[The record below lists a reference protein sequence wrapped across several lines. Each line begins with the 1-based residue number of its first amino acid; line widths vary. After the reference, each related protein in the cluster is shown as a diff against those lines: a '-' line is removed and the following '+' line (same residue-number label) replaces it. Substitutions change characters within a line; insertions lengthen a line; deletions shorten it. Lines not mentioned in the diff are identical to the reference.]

1 MADQEQPLFP
11 LREQGIGLQVD
22 LENRQSIAHEIL
34 FEERY
39 QHAQDQPVF
48 LGAALP
54 RKRYW
59 LVLIAVL
66 GLAGALLGRAFW
78 MQVVAPE
85 IYQVRAED
93 NRLRHEVIP
102 SRRGVVRDREG
113 KMLVENVPAFDLRV
127 IPWLMPRDPE
137 ERDGLLAVAGRS
149 VGLTLDEMLSEMASS
164 SNPAESLTL
173 KRDIPYDQA
182 LAIKIAVGDNP
193 ALHIATGNKRRYP
206 DATAFQSLSH
216 ILGYVGPI
224 SVAELK
230 DEQAQGYR
238 QTDVIGKTGI
248 EYTYESL
255 LRGEAGERV
264 YEVDAQNRVTALVSE
279 QAPVDGSD
287 LVLTLDLEFQKQVEE
302 ILRLGME
309 KFDIKRGSA
318 VVMDPR
324 DGSLLAIASWPAYD
338 ANLFSGSV
346 SSTYYA
352 SLLANEDRPLLARAW
367 SGVYPAG
374 STVKPVV
381 AVAALMEKIVSAN
394 TSFNSVGGIRIGQT
408 FFPDWKAGGHGSTNV
423 RRAIAWSVNTFFYYV
438 GGGYESFVGLGV
450 DRLTKWMRIF
460 GLGSEAGLDLPGENS
475 GFVPSKEWK
484 EKTKGERWFVGDTY
498 NLSIGQ
504 GDLLVTPLQVAAF
517 TAAVANGGYMVR
529 PHVGNV
535 SATAFERGERLADEY
550 VINLIRQGMRDTVV
564 YGSGT
569 PLRSLPFE
577 AAGKTGTAQWRRD
590 RLNHAWFTSFAPYES
605 PEIVVTVLLEEG
617 DEGSRT
623 ALPVATQIL
632 MAWYRQK
639 SGLPLATQSVEA
651 VTSTEMSP

>member
-1 MADQEQPLFP
+1 
-11 LREQGIGLQVD
+11 
-22 LENRQSIAHEIL
+22 
-34 FEERY
+34 
-39 QHAQDQPVF
+39 
-48 LGAALP
+48 
-54 RKRYW
+54 
-59 LVLIAVL
+59 
-66 GLAGALLGRAFW
+66 
-78 MQVVAPE
+78 
-85 IYQVRAED
+85 
-93 NRLRHEVIP
+93 
-102 SRRGVVRDREG
+102 
-113 KMLVENVPAFDLRV
+113 
-127 IPWLMPRDPE
+127 
-137 ERDGLLAVAGRS
+137 
-149 VGLTLDEMLSEMASS
+149 
-164 SNPAESLTL
+164 
-173 KRDIPYDQA
+173 
-182 LAIKIAVGDNP
+182 
-193 ALHIATGNKRRYP
+193 
-206 DATAFQSLSH
+206 
-216 ILGYVGPI
+216 
-224 SVAELK
+224 
-230 DEQAQGYR
+230 
-238 QTDVIGKTGI
+238 
-248 EYTYESL
+248 
-255 LRGEAGERV
+255 
-264 YEVDAQNRVTALVSE
+264 LVSE

-590 RLNHAWFTSFAPYES
+590 RIA
-605 PEIVVTVLLEEG
+605 
-617 DEGSRT
+617 
-623 ALPVATQIL
+623 
-632 MAWYRQK
+632 
-639 SGLPLATQSVEA
+639 
-651 VTSTEMSP
+651 

>member
-1 MADQEQPLFP
+1 MADEERSLFP
-11 LREQGIGLQVD
+11 LREQGIGLEVD
-22 LENRQSIAHEIL
+22 LDNRQSFAHEVL
-34 FEERY
+34 FEDRY
-39 QHAQDQPVF
+39 QHGQGQPVF

-59 LVLIAVL
+59 LVLFVAI
-66 GLAGALLGRAFW
+66 GLTGSLLGRAFW
-78 MQVVAPE
+78 MQIAAPG

-93 NRLRHEVIP
+93 NRLRHEIIP
-102 SRRGVVRDREG
+102 ARRGVVRDREG
-113 KMLVENVPAFDLRV
+113 KILVENVPAFDLRV

-137 ERDGLLAVAGRS
+137 ERDGLLALAGRS
-149 VGLTLDEMLSEMASS
+149 VGLTLDEMLSAMASS

-206 DATAFQSLSH
+206 DASAFRSLSH

-224 SVAELK
+224 SAVELEGNK
-230 DEQAQGYR
+230 AAGYR
-238 QTDVIGKTGI
+238 QTDVIGKTGV
-248 EYTYESL
+248 EYSYESL
-255 LRGEAGERV
+255 LRGAAGERI
-264 YEVDAQNRVTALVSE
+264 YEVDAQNRVTALVGE
-279 QAPVDGSD
+279 RAPLDGSD
-287 LVLTLDLEFQKQVEE
+287 LTLTLDLEFQKKVEE

-309 KFDIKRGSA
+309 KSKVKRGSA
-318 VVMDPR
+318 VVMNPR

-352 SLLANEDRPLLARAW
+352 SLLTDEDRPLLARAW
-367 SGVYPAG
+367 SGVYPSG
-374 STVKPVV
+374 STIKPVV
-381 AVAALMEKIVSAN
+381 AVAALMEKVVSAN

-408 FFPDWKAGGHGSTNV
+408 FFPDWRPGGHGSTNV

-460 GLGSEAGLDLPGENS
+460 GLGSETGLDLPGENS

-517 TAAVANGGYMVR
+517 TASVANGGFAVR
-529 PHVGNV
+529 PHLGRV
-535 SATAFERGERLADEY
+535 SSTAPERGERLADAN
-550 VINLIRQGMRDTVV
+550 VVNIVRQGMRDTVV
-564 YGSGT
+564 YGSGQA
-569 PLRSLPFE
+569 LQALPFE

-590 RLNHAWFTSFAPYES
+590 RLNHAWFTSFAPYDN
-605 PEIVVTVLLEEG
+605 PEVVVTVLLEEG

-623 ALPVATQIL
+623 ALPIAQEIL
-632 MAWYRQK
+632 LNWHNQNK
-639 SGLPLATQSVEA
+639 
-651 VTSTEMSP
+651 

>member
-22 LENRQSIAHEIL
+22 LENRQSIAHEVL

-59 LVLIAVL
+59 LALIAVL

-78 MQVVAPE
+78 MQVIAPG

-113 KMLVENVPAFDLRV
+113 RLLVENVPAFDLRA

-149 VGLTLDEMLSEMASS
+149 VGLTLDEMLSVMASS

-182 LAIKIAVGDNP
+182 LAIKIAVGENP

-224 SVAELK
+224 SAAELK
-230 DEQAQGYR
+230 DKRTEGYR
-238 QTDVIGKTGI
+238 QTDVIGKIGI

-287 LVLTLDLEFQKQVEE
+287 LALTLDLEFQKQVEE
-302 ILRLGME
+302 ILRLGMD

-381 AVAALMEKIVSAN
+381 AVAALMEKVVSAN

-408 FFPDWKAGGHGSTNV
+408 FFPDWRAGGHGSTNV

-460 GLGSEAGLDLPGENS
+460 GLGSETGLDLPGENS

-517 TAAVANGGYMVR
+517 TAAVANGGYKVR
-529 PHVGNV
+529 PHVGNA
-535 SATAFERGERLADEY
+535 SATALERGERLADEY

-590 RLNHAWFTSFAPYES
+590 RLNHAWFTSFAPYDN
-605 PEIVVTVLLEEG
+605 PEVVVTVLLEEG

-623 ALPVATQIL
+623 ALPVAQQIL

-639 SGLPLATQSVEA
+639 IGLPPVASSTEA
-651 VTSTEMSP
+651 VSSTEMSP